1 MCVDKPAR
9 LGHSTEPSTEAPRRK
24 RATTERLHVFTPA
37 QAAAITPAVSRPQA
51 QPRAL
56 ATSPA
61 EPKRP
66 QVASAVSGDY
76 ARQALEKA
84 KTLPIAEA
92 RKSALGLAKTQP
104 LSAIPAEKAA
114 EPKAATPQPRRVRPV
129 AQLPFKPVAEAKP
142 IAPVAVAVKPIEMKA
157 IEMKPIE
164 MRPLAKPLVPAP
176 AARVTAPA
184 VTAGILAASKVD
196 DGWSQ
201 GRKRRSEPAA
211 PVRAI
216 KVAEGTQPGV
226 NKATAARPTVPAI
239 KAMLAERP
247 KLAEGS
253 IAPPPAA
260 ASNRPLP
267 SLFSVIDR
275 KPQVA
280 AAGSSSKLPGLPPP
294 APSRPSIGPKKAV
307 STVVAAASLGTAPM
321 AIAQARQTGQHA
333 LVPPP
338 AQMLLEEDIEE
349 IEEIEPDLPDFV
361 PTASQAAGM
370 IMRAR
375 SAPAP
380 APAPLFDA
388 APRHMAMPPA
398 ATSFSAAEAAF
409 FAAGEE
415 MDTIDTDGEQETF
428 DDLPG
433 IERPGFWSRL
443 KNRASAG

>member
-9 LGHSTEPSTEAPRRK
+9 LGHSTEPSSEAPRRK

-37 QAAAITPAVSRPQA
+37 QAAAITSAVSSPQA
-51 QPRAL
+51 QPRAM

-66 QVASAVSGDY
+66 QVASAVSGDDG
-76 ARQALEKA
+76 RQALEKA

-92 RKSALGLAKTQP
+92 RKSALGLARTQP
-104 LSAIPAEKAA
+104 LSAIPTEKAA
-114 EPKAATPQPRRVRPV
+114 APQPRRVRPV
-129 AQLPFKPVAEAKP
+129 AQLPFKPVVEAKP
-142 IAPVAVAVKPIEMKA
+142 IAPVAAAVKPIEMKP
-157 IEMKPIE
+157 IVMKP
-164 MRPLAKPLVPAP
+164 LATRPLVPGP

-184 VTAGILAASKVD
+184 VTAGILPASKVD
-196 DGWSQ
+196 EGWSQ
-201 GRKRRSEPAA
+201 GRKRSRVEPAA
-211 PVRAI
+211 PVRPI

-226 NKATAARPTVPAI
+226 NKTTADRPTVPAI

-275 KPQVA
+275 KPEAA
-280 AAGSSSKLPGLPPP
+280 AAGSSSRLPGLPPP

-307 STVVAAASLGTAPM
+307 STVVAAASLGAAPM

-333 LVPPP
+333 LVPQP
-338 AQMLLEEDIEE
+338 AQMLLEEEIEE
-349 IEEIEPDLPDFV
+349 IEEVEPDLPDFV
-361 PTASQAAGM
+361 PTASQTAGM

-375 SAPAP
+375 SAPAT

-388 APRHMAMPPA
+388 PPRHVAMPPA

-415 MDTIDTDGEQETF
+415 MDTIDDSEQETF

-443 KNRASAG
+443 KNRANAGG